1 MSIWYTIWDALP
13 FEMLHWDFMKNAL
26 LALLLMAPLFGI
38 LSTMIVTGRM
48 SFFSDALGHSAFTG
62 IAIGIICGVAAPI
75 WAAVGFSVVFA
86 LLFSFVRSR
95 SNQAADTLIGVFS
108 SSAVALGIFVAT
120 VGGGSFTRYNKY
132 LIGDILSVTPGE
144 IGMLALVLL
153 AVIVFW
159 IFYSNRLTLTAI
171 HPQLASSRGIPVGL
185 SQTLFT
191 AAIAVVVTLSISSV
205 GLLIL
210 NSLLVLP
217 GASARNVAR
226 NLKQYHGFSVLFAFL
241 AGVVGLTVSYYS
253 GCSAGAAISLG
264 LATKFGIPLQSGL
277 VEALRSTIVFEP
289 EFRNSDAL
297 RGIEDFSHLWLI
309 WQFSEAVRQGWS
321 PTVRPP
327 RLGGNTRM
335 GVFATRSPF
344 RPNNLGLSSVR
355 LLGVEQTR
363 GFGTVLHVGGADLMD
378 GTPIFD
384 IKPYIPYGDCHP
396 DATGGFTDTAGD
408 FLLNVSFPP
417 TLLSL
422 LPEDKRDAAIGVLS
436 HDPRP
441 SYQRSPERVYGLS
454 FAGYDIRF
462 TVEENILTVKEVLK
476 K

>member
-1 MSIWYTIWDALP
+1 MSIWYAIWDALP

-153 AVIVFW
+153 AVIVSGFLQQPPDPHRH
-159 IFYSNRLTLTAI
+159 S
-171 HPQLASSRGIPVGL
+171 PQLASSRGIPVGL

-264 LATKFGIPLQSGL
+264 LA
-277 VEALRSTIVFEP
+277 A
-289 EFRNSDAL
+289 
-297 RGIEDFSHLWLI
+297 
-309 WQFSEAVRQGWS
+309 
-321 PTVRPP
+321 
-327 RLGGNTRM
+327 
-335 GVFATRSPF
+335 VFAVTFCLRK
-344 RPNNLGLSSVR
+344 VR
-355 LLGVEQTR
+355 
-363 GFGTVLHVGGADLMD
+363 A
-378 GTPIFD
+378 
-384 IKPYIPYGDCHP
+384 
-396 DATGGFTDTAGD
+396 
-408 FLLNVSFPP
+408 
-417 TLLSL
+417 
-422 LPEDKRDAAIGVLS
+422 
-436 HDPRP
+436 
-441 SYQRSPERVYGLS
+441 
-454 FAGYDIRF
+454 
-462 TVEENILTVKEVLK
+462 
-476 K
+476 